1 MTMREDDH
9 KQNIRRLGDTRH
21 LRAMELALAPIGDGL
36 IIVDGQARFF
46 ALNEAGRLLT
56 QRSTLPPIS
65 DGQPPAL
72 DLRYPDGRPLP
83 PAEAPLA
90 RALHGET
97 VINLV
102 TALRRPDGTSVDIN
116 NTASPIYDENG
127 DLAGAYCLLHDVG
140 EPRRTEAERARLL
153 AQLQE
158 ANQQLAISALQL
170 QEQREDAERQAAQL
184 NAVFE
189 STHVQIALL
198 DHDLN
203 FVMANSAYT
212 AASGHS
218 REELIGHNHF
228 ALFPNEENQ
237 AIFARVRDT
246 GEPYQATEKP
256 FEYADQPW
264 RGVTYWNWTL
274 VPVRGPS
281 DRVEGLVFSLLEVT
295 EQVRARQEV
304 EALVAETRRG
314 AAEIDAAI
322 ASVPDGLVIYDS
334 AGHVQRMNAG
344 AETCLG
350 LRANGVPATI
360 QQLVTDLRIETPDGR
375 PLPDEETPF
384 FRALGGETIGGQIVV
399 IHPAPERALWTS
411 LSAAPILGGDGTLW
425 GAVASLTDIT
435 DLHTLQ
441 EQREDFIRTIS
452 HDLRQP
458 LTVVTGLTQW
468 LQGRLLETSL
478 EREAS
483 TAERIIA
490 YGRLMCSMI
499 KDLVES
505 ARLEAGKLEMHT
517 EPADLLSLLSESLD
531 RVGSQEIRTRVR
543 LEAPEWVPPVLADPE
558 RLDRVVVNLVT
569 NALKYSAPESPVV
582 VSLAQADG
590 EAVVSV
596 ADQGVG
602 IPPEDLPHLFQRY
615 FRAKSGKQR
624 EGLGLGLYIA
634 RLIVEAHGG
643 RIWVESEPGRGSTF
657 SFTLPLAK

>member
-1 MTMREDDH
+1 MRENDR
-9 KQNIRRLGDTRH
+9 KRNTRQLGDARH

-36 IIVDGQARFF
+36 IIVDGQGRFF
-46 ALNEAGRLLT
+46 ALNEAGRLLM

-72 DLRYPDGRPLP
+72 DLRYPDGRPVP
-83 PAEAPLA
+83 PAETPLA
-90 RALHGET
+90 RALRGET
-97 VINLV
+97 VTNLV
-102 TALRRPDGTSVDIN
+102 TVLTRPDGTSVDVN

-140 EPRRTEAERARLL
+140 EPRRTVAERAQLL

-158 ANQQLAISALQL
+158 ANQRLAVNALQL
-170 QEQREDAERQAAQL
+170 QEQREEVERWAAQL

-198 DHDLN
+198 DRDLN
-203 FVMANSAYT
+203 FVMVNSAY
-212 AASGHS
+212 AASSRHS
-218 REELIGHNHF
+218 REELIGRNHF

-237 AIFARVRDT
+237 AIFERVRDT

-256 FEYADQPW
+256 YEYADQPW
-264 RGVTYWNWTL
+264 RGVSYWNWTL
-274 VPVRGPS
+274 VPVKGPAGT
-281 DRVEGLVFSLLEVT
+281 VEGLVFSLLEVT

-304 EALVAETRRG
+304 ETLIAETRRG

-334 AGHVQRMNAG
+334 AGHVQRMNAA
-344 AETCLG
+344 AETHLG
-350 LRANGVPATI
+350 LKANGTPTI
-360 QQLVTDLRIETPDGR
+360 RQLVTDLQIETPDGR
-375 PLPDEETPF
+375 PLPNEETPF
-384 FRALGGETIGGQIVV
+384 WRALGGETIGGQIVV
-399 IHPAPERALWTS
+399 IRPSPERALWTS
-411 LSAAPILGGDGTLW
+411 LSAAPILGSDGTLW

-435 DLHTLQ
+435 DLHNLQ

-458 LTVVTGLTQW
+458 LTVITGLTQW
-468 LQGRLLETSL
+468 LQGRLLEASL

-483 TAERIIA
+483 TAERILA
-490 YGRLMCSMI
+490 NGRRMGSMI

-505 ARLEAGKLEMHT
+505 ARLEAGKLEMRA

-531 RVGSQEIRTRVR
+531 RMGSPETRARVR
-543 LEAPEWVPPVLADPE
+543 LETPDWVPPVLADPG

-569 NALKYSAPESPVV
+569 NALKYSPPESPVV

-657 SFTLPLAK
+657 SFTLPLAG